1 MRKVYLPDIQ
11 PHMYLA
17 RDIYHFNGLLLKAG
31 TSNLNRYL
39 NSLSNLGITFL
50 YINDEL
56 SEDIEIPDAIAEETR
71 VRCKDALQD
80 TLFHFRTEGSIDTVH
95 LTEAVDS
102 LIEDLFTRKDVL
114 VSLHDIAT
122 TDDNTLVHS
131 VNTTVYALLI
141 GQRLKLNEVEMHVLA
156 EGAVLHDI
164 GKTLL
169 DPKILF
175 KTTPLTREEFA
186 HIQNHPLWGYQAL
199 QRNPLLTELSRLL
212 ALQHHERLDGS
223 GYPYHLKDKEIHKFS
238 KILAIA
244 DIYDALTSE
253 RCYRKGMSNHQAYE
267 TLMAESGSKIDA
279 ELLHIF
285 FNNIAIYPNGSI
297 VKLSNGLRGIVK
309 SQNREAPFRPLIRV
323 IDDVNQETVR
333 LYDLDLLEDLT
344 IQIIQ

>member
-31 TSNLNRYL
+31 TCNLNRYL
-39 NSLSNLGITFL
+39 NSLSNLGISFL
-50 YINDEL
+50 YINDKL
-56 SEDIEIPDAIAEETR
+56 SEDIEIPDAIAEDTR
-71 VRCKDALQD
+71 NRCKDALQD
-80 TLFHFRTEGSIDTVH
+80 TLFHFRTEGHVDTVH
-95 LTEAVDS
+95 ITEAVDS
-102 LIEDLFTRKDVL
+102 LIEDLLSQKEVL

-131 VNTTVYALLI
+131 INTTVYALLM
-141 GQRLKLNEVEMHVLA
+141 GKRLELNKVEMQVLA
-156 EGAVLHDI
+156 EGAILHDI

-169 DPKILF
+169 NPKILF
-175 KTTPLTREEFA
+175 KTTQLTKEEFS
-186 HIQNHPLWGYQAL
+186 HIQNHPLWGYEAL

-253 RCYRKGMSNHQAYE
+253 RCYRKGMSNHRAYE
-267 TLMAESGSKIDA
+267 TLMAEAGSKIDA

-297 VKLSNGLRGIVK
+297 VTLSNGLRGIVK
-309 SQNREAPFRPLIRV
+309 SQNIDAPFRPLIRI
-323 IDDVNQETVR
+323 IDDTKKEAIK

-344 IQIIQ
+344 LQIRQ

>member
-1 MRKVYLPDIQ
+1 MRKVYLPNIK

-31 TSNLNRYL
+31 TNNLNRYL

-50 YINDEL
+50 YIDDEL
-56 SEDIEIPDAIAEETR
+56 SQDIEIPDAIAEETR

-80 TLFHFRTEGSIDTVH
+80 TLFHFRTEGTLDTIQI
-95 LTEAVDS
+95 TAAVDS
-102 LIEDLFTRKDVL
+102 LIDDLFSRKDVL
-114 VSLHDIAT
+114 VSLHDIST

-131 VNTTVYALLI
+131 INTTVYALLM
-141 GQRLKLNEVEMHVLA
+141 GQRLELSSVEMHVLA
-156 EGAVLHDI
+156 EGAILHDI

-169 DPKILF
+169 NPKILF
-175 KTTPLTREEFA
+175 KTTPLTREEFS
-186 HIQNHPLWGYQAL
+186 HIQNHPQWGYEAM
-199 QRNPLLTELSRLL
+199 QRNPLLSELSRLI

-223 GYPYHLKDKEIHKFS
+223 GYPYQLKENEIHKFS

-244 DIYDALTSE
+244 DIYDALTSQ
-253 RCYRKGMSNHQAYE
+253 RCYREEMSNHQAYE
-267 TLMAESGSKIDA
+267 TLMSASGSKIDA

-285 FNNIAIYPNGSI
+285 FNNIAIYPNGTI

-309 SQNREAPFRPLIRV
+309 SQNVNAPFRPLIRI
-323 IDDVNQETVR
+323 IDDTNAEAVK

-344 IQIIQ
+344 LQITQ